1 MVTLRRILIPGAVL
15 ALASA
20 AEARETITAGLKAG
34 VGLSQ
39 PFSELGTGPE
49 FELEGGY
56 TLPWLERR
64 LRALLQVAY
73 QRTGSDGSI
82 DDARFPGE
90 RAEPAQLGGYNWELT
105 EDELTVMPAIF
116 GQWFAP
122 GTSVWTPYAALGPRV
137 YMLRS
142 TENAKSRGTETVPSE
157 SLGEHK
163 EKNTTVGFGLQLG
176 AEYNLWMGALLAEL
190 QVAWSKLD
198 HRVTGDANT
207 GSLGINLGYR
217 MMF

>member
-1 MVTLRRILIPGAVL
+1 MLLV
-15 ALASA
+15 ASTG
-20 AEARETITAGLKAG
+20 EARETITVGAKAG

-73 QRTGSDGSI
+73 QRTGSDGSE
-82 DDARFPGE
+82 DDGRFPGAT
-90 RAEPAQLGGYNWELT
+90 AEQSGGWNWELK

-122 GTSVWTPYAALGPRV
+122 GEKVWTPYAALGPRI

-142 TENAKSRGTETVPSE
+142 TANAKSRSTETVESE

-176 AEYNLWMGALLAEL
+176 AEYNLWKGALLGEL
-190 QVAWSKLD
+190 QVVWSKLD
-198 HRVTGDANT
+198 HRVTGDTNT
-207 GSLGINLGYR
+207 GSLGINVGYR
-217 MMF
+217 LMF